1 MLTSRRPSFPPA
13 AGRMRQASIIFL
25 AALCTALTSH
35 RLTAGAESPTSA
47 DAGIVR
53 AVDFDNDVMPILTRF
68 GCNSGPCH
76 GKARGQGGFQLS
88 LLGFDSQWDYD
99 AIVKEG
105 RGRRVFPGAPQ
116 SSLLLL
122 KPTGEVPHGGGK
134 RLDLGGPEYQLLL
147 NWVRQG
153 LPRRQPEAPT
163 LERIT
168 VEPSSLVMVN
178 GATQPLAVTAHFSNG
193 TTRNV
198 TGLSQF
204 QSSESPI
211 VGVTDEGLIEV
222 GSITGEAAIMARY
235 SGKFAICEVA
245 VPMPGEV
252 SPELYATLP
261 RNNFI
266 DDLVWQKL
274 QRLGIT
280 PSGLCDDQT
289 YLRRATTDLC
299 GRIPTAEEVEQF
311 LADPSP
317 EKRSQLVDRLVLE
330 PAFADFWANKWV
342 DLLRP
347 NPYHVGIKTVLN
359 YDNWIRQTFR
369 DRMPWD
375 QFVRELITSRGSTWR
390 EGSVTMFRDRRTP
403 EEITTL
409 VSQLFIGVRLDC
421 AKCHH
426 HPFEIWSQDDFY
438 SFAAYFAK
446 VDRKGTGISAP
457 ISGSEEFFFPGTRG
471 AVKHPVTG
479 AVMTP
484 RPLFGTAA
492 VPDDAEDPREIL
504 AQWMTSPDNHLLSQ
518 VMANRVWAD
527 MMGRGLVE
535 PVDDFRA
542 TNPPVNAALVAA
554 LGTHF
559 RDSGYSL
566 TELVRLIAASR
577 VYQLSSLPTD
587 RNIGDTRY
595 YSRHYRHRLRAEV
608 LLDAF
613 AQISGA
619 PLEFDAMTPDS
630 SAKQIWTHRTESLF
644 LDTFGRPDPNQDPPC
659 ERMAESTVVQSL
671 HLMNNDKLHRDVTS
685 DTGTCA
691 ILAASDKTPEVIVA
705 DLYRRVYSR
714 KPTDDELA
722 FACGLFTAEGA
733 DRRLVIED
741 LMWAMLNSPE
751 FVIQN

>member
-1 MLTSRRPSFPPA
+1 MRRA
-13 AGRMRQASIIFL
+13 TIIFL
-25 AALCTALTSH
+25 ATSWILCGILRPTTS
-35 RLTAGAESPTSA
+35 RIEAAE
-47 DAGIVR
+47 DQGQD
-53 AVDFDNDVMPILTRF
+53 VDFENDVMPVLTRY
-68 GCNSGPCH
+68 GCSSGPCH

-88 LLGFDSQWDYD
+88 ILGFDPQSDFD

-105 RGRRVFPGAPQ
+105 RGRRVFPAAPQ
-116 SSLLLL
+116 NSLLLQ
-122 KPTGEVPHGGGK
+122 KPTGQVPHGGGR
-134 RLDLGGPEYQLLL
+134 RLNPAGPEYQLLL
-147 NWVRQG
+147 SWIRQG
-153 LPRRQPEAPT
+153 LPRRQADAPT
-163 LERIT
+163 LERVT
-168 VEPSSLVMVN
+168 VDPKSLVAAN
-178 GATQPLAVTAHFSNG
+178 NSTQQLAVTAHYSNG
-193 TTRNV
+193 TTRDV
-198 TGLSQF
+198 TNLAQF

-211 VGVTDEGLIEV
+211 VGVTDQGLIEV
-222 GSITGEAAIMARY
+222 GTITGEAAIMARF
-235 SGKFAICEVA
+235 SGHFAVCEVG
-245 VPMPGEV
+245 VPMPGNV
-252 SPELYATLP
+252 DPQLYQSLP

-266 DDLVWQKL
+266 DELVWQKI

-280 PSGLCDDQT
+280 PSEICDDQT
-289 YLRRATTDLC
+289 FLRRATTDVC
-299 GRIPTAEEVEQF
+299 GRVPTLEEVDTF

-317 EKRSQLVDRLVLE
+317 DKRAQLVDRLVLE
-330 PAFADFWANKWV
+330 PDFADFWANKWV

-375 QFVRELITSRGSTWR
+375 QFVRELITARGSTWR
-390 EGSVTMFRDRRTP
+390 QGSVTMYRDRRTP

-426 HPFEIWSQDDFY
+426 HPFEVWSQDDFY

-446 VDRKGTGISAP
+446 LDRKGTGISAP

-471 AVKHPVTG
+471 SVKHPVTG
-479 AVMTP
+479 ANLSP

-492 VPDDAEDPREIL
+492 DAESAEDPREIL
-504 AQWMTSPDNHLLSQ
+504 AAWITSPENHLFPQ

-542 TNPPVNAALVAA
+542 TNPSVNAELTAA
-554 LGTHF
+554 LGTQF

-566 TELVRLIAASR
+566 TELVRTITRSH
-577 VYQLSSLPTD
+577 VYQLSSLPTE
-587 RNIGDTRY
+587 RNVGDTRY

-613 AQISGA
+613 AQISGV
-619 PLEFDAMTPDS
+619 PVEFAAMTPDS
-630 SAKQIWTHRTESLF
+630 SARQIWTHRTESLF

-659 ERMAESTVVQSL
+659 ERTTESTVVQSL
-671 HLMNNDKLHRDVTS
+671 HLMNNEKLHSDLTS
-685 DTGTCA
+685 EGGNA
-691 ILAASDKTPEVIVA
+691 ARLAASDKTPEVVVNEI
-705 DLYRRVYSR
+705 YRLIYSR
-714 KPTDDELA
+714 QPTEEESA
-722 FACGLFTAEGA
+722 FAVGLFSMEGTN
-733 DRRLVIED
+733 RRIVIED
-741 LMWAMLNSPE
+741 LMWSMLNSPE